1 MSNRYQKDIT
11 YVFGS
16 GRKIKIESSENHG
29 KEFFYGYL
37 HLKDKGYSVD
47 IIETNKLN
55 TSELIRSIL
64 QFTEG
69 LFSKFTKL
77 TFYFSALINIENLS
91 KLYKSRNII
100 TSNHGIGM
108 TLFIFI
114 GIFKIFKKINFIV
127 ILSGLFAMKDTFFI
141 VKVFRKVFLTIFL
154 KVVNKLIF
162 TSRSEYNFAVN
173 KFPKYKE
180 KFECIPFCLDTDF
193 WKPENNDID
202 INNKKGILF
211 IGNNGHRD
219 FDLVIKIAEEL
230 NEIPFTFITN
240 QINDSEI
247 RSDNITNILGDWNA
261 AHLSDVEIKHY
272 YESSKLVI
280 LPINNTLVSSG
291 QSAGLQAAAV
301 GTTVVTTKTI
311 GFWDY
316 ESYED
321 GQNILFVENNELKN
335 WTSIVREAYENENLL
350 LTIGKNSKN
359 LVNDIYHLDIFN
371 TKLESFL
378 EFEDILGS
386 LDD

>member
-1 MSNRYQKDIT
+1 MIRYA
-11 YVFGS
+11 
-16 GRKIKIESSENHG
+16 
-29 KEFFYGYL
+29 
-37 HLKDKGYSVD
+37 LK
-47 IIETNKLN
+47 
-55 TSELIRSIL
+55 
-64 QFTEG
+64 FTER

-77 TFYFSALINIENLS
+77 TFYFSALVSTENLS

-141 VKVFRKVFLTIFL
+141 IKVFRKVFLTIFL

-173 KFPKYKE
+173 KYPKYKE

-193 WKPENNDID
+193 WKPESNDID
-202 INNKKGILF
+202 INNKKGVLF

-240 QINDSEI
+240 QINDSQI
-247 RSDNITNILGDWNA
+247 RSDNVTNILGDWNA

-280 LPINNTLVSSG
+280 LPIKNTLVSSG

-321 GQNILFVENNELKN
+321 GKNILFVENNELKN
-335 WTSIVREAYENENLL
+335 WTSIVKEAYENDSLL
-350 LTIGKNSKN
+350 LNIGKNSKK
-359 LVNDIYHLDIFN
+359 LVNNTYHLDIFN

-378 EFEDILGS
+378 AFENV
-386 LDD
+386 

>member
-1 MSNRYQKDIT
+1 MSNRYQKDVT
-11 YVFGS
+11 FVFGS
-16 GRKIKIESSENHG
+16 GRKIKIESSESHG

-37 HLKDKGYSVD
+37 HLRDKGYSVD
-47 IIETNKLN
+47 IIETNKIN
-55 TSELIRSIL
+55 TSKLIRYAL
-64 QFTEG
+64 KFTER

-77 TFYFSALINIENLS
+77 TFYFTALISTENLS

-127 ILSGLFAMKDTFFI
+127 ILSGLFAMKDTLFI
-141 VKVFRKVFLTIFL
+141 IKVFRKVFLTIFL

-162 TSRSEYNFAVN
+162 TSRSEYHFAVN
-173 KFPKYKE
+173 KYPKYKE

-193 WKPENNDID
+193 WKPQNNNID
-202 INNKKGILF
+202 INKKKGVLF

-219 FDLVIKIAEEL
+219 FNLVIKIAEEL

-240 QINDSEI
+240 QISDSEI
-247 RSDNITNILGDWNA
+247 KSDNITNILGDWNA
-261 AHLSDVEIKHY
+261 AHLSDVEIKQY

-301 GTTVVTTKTI
+301 GTAVVTTKTI

-316 ESYED
+316 ESYKD
-321 GQNILFVENNELKN
+321 GENILFVENNELKN
-335 WTSIVREAYENENLL
+335 WTSIVKEAYENDSLL
-350 LTIGKNSKN
+350 LNIGKNSKK
-359 LVNDIYHLDIFN
+359 LVNNTYHLDIFN

-378 EFEDILGS
+378 AFENV
-386 LDD
+386 

>member
-1 MSNRYQKDIT
+1 MNNRYQKDIT
-11 YVFGS
+11 FVFGS
-16 GRKIKIESSENHG
+16 GRKIKIESKETHG

-37 HLKDKGYSVD
+37 HLRDKGYIVD
-47 IIETNKLN
+47 IIETNKLD

-64 QFTEG
+64 KYTER

-77 TFYFSALINIENLS
+77 TFYFSALINIKNLS
-91 KLYKSRNII
+91 KLYNSRNII

-141 VKVFRKVFLTIFL
+141 VRVFRKVFMIIFL

-162 TSRSEYNFAVN
+162 TSRSEYNFALK
-173 KFPKYKE
+173 KFPKYKK

-193 WKPENNDID
+193 WKPEHDGID

-219 FDLVIKIAEEL
+219 FDLVIKIAEKL

-247 RSDNITNILGDWNA
+247 RSNNVTNILGDWNA
-261 AHLSDVEIKHY
+261 AHLSDVEIKRY

-301 GTTVVTTKTI
+301 GTTVVTTETI

-316 ESYED
+316 ESYKD
-321 GQNILFVENNELKN
+321 GENILFVKNNELKN
-335 WTSIVREAYENENLL
+335 WTSIVRKAYEDDNLL
-350 LTIGKNSKN
+350 LNIGKNSKK
-359 LVNDIYHLDIFN
+359 LVNDVYHLDVFN

-378 EFEDILGS
+378 KLEDALGILN
-386 LDD
+386 D